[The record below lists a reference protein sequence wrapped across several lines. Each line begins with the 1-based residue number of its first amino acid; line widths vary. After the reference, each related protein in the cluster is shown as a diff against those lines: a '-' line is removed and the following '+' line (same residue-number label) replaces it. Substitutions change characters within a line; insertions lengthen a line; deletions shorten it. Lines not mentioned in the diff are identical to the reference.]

1 MLFHGNCVTCHFE
14 VKDVSAPSMMKVREN
29 YLRAFPDKEDFIA
42 YMSTWVKNPKEETS
56 IMLGAIK
63 KYELMPYL
71 HYDLDSL
78 KEIAAYVYETD
89 FSKEHKGHKD

>member
-14 VKDVSAPSMMKVREN
+14 TKDVSAPSMMKVRED
-29 YLRAFPDKEDFIA
+29 YLRAFPKKEDFVA
-42 YMSTWVKNPKEETS
+42 YMSTWVKNPKKKTS
-56 IMLGAIK
+56 IMLGEIK

-78 KEIAAYVYETD
+78 KEISAYIYETD
-89 FSKEHKGHKD
+89 FEKEHEGHTY